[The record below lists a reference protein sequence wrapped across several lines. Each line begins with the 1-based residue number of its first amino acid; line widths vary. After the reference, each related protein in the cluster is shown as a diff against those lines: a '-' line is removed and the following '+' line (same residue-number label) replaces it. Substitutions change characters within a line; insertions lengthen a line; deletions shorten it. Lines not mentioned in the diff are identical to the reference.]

1 MKNIVEL
8 AEWGKESYDRS
19 VIEPIEQ
26 MCGHRLCQ
34 RYEELYVDM
43 DNRDGRDCGTLGEVF
58 ASPEEDFYFAWV
70 EWNSEYKGFER
81 LDQAKDWVEE
91 MAAREPKEE
100 KKCLTILNHGC
111 Q

>member
-58 ASPEEDFYFAWV
+58 TSVEGDFYFAWV
-70 EWNSEYKGFER
+70 EWTSDLNVWTKQKIGW
-81 LDQAKDWVEE
+81 KKWPPVN
-91 MAAREPKEE
+91 PKRR
-100 KKCLTILNHGC
+100 KNV
-111 Q
+111 